1 MAGRAS
7 GSQIQDVSVI
17 GSSVA
22 LSGTDC
28 GGFIGEGK
36 NVTISRVYS
45 DADMTVNTYTDDK
58 NRTQSAGF
66 IGNLTGKSSV
76 EYVFAAGKVDN
87 KTSEQLITSSVRRTR

>member
-1 MAGRAS
+1 MIIQALFSRKYRSAMRRLQVRKIITPFLAGRAS

-36 NVTISRVYS
+36 KRDDQSRVQRCGY
-45 DADMTVNTYTDDK
+45 D
-58 NRTQSAGF
+58 R
-66 IGNLTGKSSV
+66 
-76 EYVFAAGKVDN
+76 
-87 KTSEQLITSSVRRTR
+87 